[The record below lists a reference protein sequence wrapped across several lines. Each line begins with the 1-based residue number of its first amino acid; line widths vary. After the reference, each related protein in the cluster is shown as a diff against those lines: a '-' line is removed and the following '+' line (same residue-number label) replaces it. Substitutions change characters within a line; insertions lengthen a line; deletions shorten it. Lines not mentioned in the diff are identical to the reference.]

1 MVEADDERAEQ
12 GLTRTERR
20 RLETRRQLL
29 EAVRDLVVEHGVG
42 GFVVADI
49 AERADLAAGTFYNHF
64 ADREDA
70 IVTAAGECIGRVR
83 SEVQPLVA
91 GVDCPLCMFIGSL
104 VLTNARAVEDQHEAA
119 FLARFMNSQLRPIAF
134 IPGDWYAMLEQ
145 AVADG
150 IVTCDPAR
158 VSLAHRMA
166 LSQGDAALV
175 AGVAGERP
183 PVSLLVRSIGAMLGE
198 VLDVDRATMDEIVE
212 RTLVAIAASVD

>member
-1 MVEADDERAEQ
+1 MGEAFGDRAEQ
-12 GLTRTERR
+12 GLTRTDRR
-20 RLETRRQLL
+20 RNETRRQLL

-49 AERADLAAGTFYNHF
+49 AERADLATGTFYNHF

-70 IVTAAGECIGRVR
+70 VITAAAECIGRVR

-91 GVDCPLCMFIGSL
+91 GVECPLCMFIGSL

-119 FLARFMNSQLRPIAF
+119 FLVRFMNSRLRPIAF
-134 IPGDWYAMLEQ
+134 IPGDWFDMLEQ
-145 AVADG
+145 AVTNG
-150 IVTCDPAR
+150 IVTCDPSR
-158 VSLAHRMA
+158 VALAHHMA
-166 LSQGDAALV
+166 LNLGDAALA
-175 AGVAGERP
+175 AGVAGDRP
-183 PVSLLVRSIGAMLGE
+183 PVPLLVRSLGAMLGE